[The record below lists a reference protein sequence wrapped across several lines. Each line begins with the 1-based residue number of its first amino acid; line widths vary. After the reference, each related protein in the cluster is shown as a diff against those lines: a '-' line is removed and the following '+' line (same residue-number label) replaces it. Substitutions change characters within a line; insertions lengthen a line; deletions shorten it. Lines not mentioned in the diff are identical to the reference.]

1 MVDREK
7 IIEQLKKDYQHIF
20 STDEGKRVLSDLQR
34 RCFFTT
40 STFVPD
46 NANETFV
53 REGQRSV
60 VLHIINMITKKDK

>member
-7 IIEQLKKDYQHIF
+7 IIEQLKKDYQYIF

>member
-7 IIEQLKKDYQHIF
+7 IIEQLKKDYQYIF
-20 STDEGKRVLSDLQR
+20 STDEGKRGLSDLQR

>member
-20 STDEGKRVLSDLQR
+20 STDEGKRILSDLQR